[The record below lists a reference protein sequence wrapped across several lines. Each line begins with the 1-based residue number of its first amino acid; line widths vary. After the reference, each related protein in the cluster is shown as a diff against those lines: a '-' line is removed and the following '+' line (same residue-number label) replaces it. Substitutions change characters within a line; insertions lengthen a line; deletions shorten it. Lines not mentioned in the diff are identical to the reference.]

1 MPTVEESFAYCRHTA
16 RSRARNFYYSF
27 LLLPREE
34 RDAMCA
40 VYAFM
45 RNSDDI
51 TDDVAGGNPSS
62 GSPASGILAG
72 GGRPAA
78 APSSEQRAA
87 SLESWKAAFQEAL
100 EGRYGSDPILPALH
114 HTIRK
119 YGIPPNYCYQLMEGM
134 HQDLSPQRYRTFD
147 DLYRYCYQ
155 VASVVG
161 LTTIQIFGYES
172 NAAIPLA
179 EKCGIAFQ
187 LTNILRD
194 IPEDAALGRLY
205 LPEEDL
211 QRFDLRPEDLLQ
223 ARPGSGFRDFMEFE
237 WARANQ
243 YYEEA
248 APLLGMIRPA
258 CRPAL
263 WAMVAIYKGILQ
275 RIRRM
280 GYDVYGARARLT
292 AAEKTWIV
300 LRAARSR
307 WMGGALPFPA

>member
-1 MPTVEESFAYCRHTA
+1 MPTVEESFAYCRHMA

-51 TDDVAGGNPSS
+51 TDDVAGGN
-62 GSPASGILAG
+62 GIAS
-72 GGRPAA
+72 
-78 APSSEQRAA
+78 APSRDERAA
-87 SLESWKAAFQEAL
+87 MLESWQAAFQGAL
-100 EGRYGSDPILPALH
+100 AGRYGSDPILPALH

-119 YGIPPNYCYQLMEGM
+119 YQIPPDYCFELLEGVRR
-134 HQDLSPQRYRTFD
+134 DLSPPRYQTFD

-161 LTTIQIFGYES
+161 LTTIHIFGYES
-172 NAAIPLA
+172 NAALPLA

-211 QRFDLRPEDLLQ
+211 QRFDLRAEDLLQ
-223 ARPGSGFRDFMEFE
+223 ARPGPRFREFMEFQ
-237 WARANQ
+237 WGRANR

-248 APLLGMIRPA
+248 APLLGMVRPA

-280 GYDVYGARARLT
+280 GYDVYAARARLT
-292 AAEKTWIV
+292 VAEKTWIV

>member
-1 MPTVEESFAYCRHTA
+1 MPTVEESFAYCRATA

-27 LLLPREE
+27 LLLPKEE

-45 RNSDDI
+45 RRSDDI
-51 TDDVAGGNPSS
+51 TDDITVGNGSGKADDSS
-62 GSPASGILAG
+62 DRTA
-72 GGRPAA
+72 R
-78 APSSEQRAA
+78 
-87 SLESWKAAFQEAL
+87 LEAWKTALKEAL
-100 EGRYGSDPILPALH
+100 EGRYGDDRILPAFH
-114 HTIRK
+114 HTVRK
-119 YGIPPNYCYQLMEGM
+119 YGIPEEYCFELIDGVG
-134 HQDLSPQRYRTFD
+134 QDLSPQRYRTFD
-147 DLYRYCYQ
+147 ELYAYCYK

-161 LTTIQIFGYES
+161 LTTIRIFGYETE
-172 NAAIPLA
+172 AALPLA

-194 IPEDAALGRLY
+194 IPEDADLGRLY

-211 QRFDLRPEDLLQ
+211 ERFGMKPEDLLHAQ
-223 ARPGSGFRDFMEFE
+223 PGSQFREFMEFE
-237 WARANQ
+237 WARANR

-275 RIRRM
+275 RIQRM
-280 GYDVYGARARLT
+280 GYDVFAARPRLT

>member
-1 MPTVEESFAYCRHTA
+1 MPTVEESFAYCRATA

-51 TDDVAGGNPSS
+51 ADDFSGGNAQRNGSGREITSS
-62 GSPASGILAG
+62 D
-72 GGRPAA
+72 
-78 APSSEQRAA
+78 RAA
-87 SLESWKAAFQEAL
+87 KLESWKAAFQSAL
-100 EGRYGSDPILPALH
+100 GGHYGNDRILPAFH
-114 HTIRK
+114 HTVRK
-119 YGIPPNYCYQLMEGM
+119 YRIPPEYCFELIEGVG
-134 HQDLSPQRYRTFD
+134 HDLSPRRYQTFD
-147 DLYRYCYQ
+147 ELYRYCYQ

-161 LTTIQIFGYES
+161 LTTIHIFGYES
-172 NAAIPLA
+172 EAALPLA

-194 IPEDAALGRLY
+194 IPEDADLGRLY

-211 QRFDLRPEDLLQ
+211 ARFDLKPEDLLR
-223 ARPGSGFRDFMEFE
+223 ARPGSRFREFMEFE
-237 WARANQ
+237 CARANS

-248 APLLGMIRPA
+248 APLLGMVRPA

-263 WAMVAIYKGILQ
+263 WAMVAIYKGILH
-275 RIRRM
+275 RIQRM
-280 GYDVYGARARLT
+280 GYDVFAARPRLT

>member
-1 MPTVEESFAYCRHTA
+1 MPTVEESYAYCRATT

-34 RDAMCA
+34 RNAMA
-40 VYAFM
+40 AIYAFM
-45 RNSDDI
+45 RHSDDI
-51 TDDVAGGNPSS
+51 TDEIPAGNGIAAQPSS
-62 GSPASGILAG
+62 G
-72 GGRPAA
+72 
-78 APSSEQRAA
+78 QRAA
-87 SLESWKAAFQEAL
+87 MLEGWSAALREAL
-100 EGRYGSDPILPALH
+100 DGRYGDDPILPAFH
-114 HTIRK
+114 DTIRK
-119 YGIPPNYCYQLMEGM
+119 YQVPPEYCFELIEGVGR
-134 HQDLSPQRYRTFD
+134 DLSPGRYRTFD
-147 DLYRYCYQ
+147 ELYRYCYQ

-161 LTTIQIFGYES
+161 LTTIHIFGYES
-172 NAAIPLA
+172 SAALALA

-194 IPEDAALGRLY
+194 IPEDAAAGRVY

-211 QRFDLRPEDLLQ
+211 QRFDLRAEDLLQ
-223 ARPGSGFRDFMEFE
+223 GRPGARFREFMEFQ
-237 WARANQ
+237 WARANR
-243 YYEEA
+243 YYEES
-248 APLLGMIRPA
+248 APLLGMVRPA

-263 WAMVAIYKGILQ
+263 WAMVAIYKGILL

-280 GYDVYGARARLT
+280 GYDVFAARPRLT

>member
-1 MPTVEESFAYCRHTA
+1 MPTVEESFAHCRATA

-34 RDAMCA
+34 RDAMCS

-51 TDDVAGGNPSS
+51 TDEAPS
-62 GSPASGILAG
+62 GSGSAV
-72 GGRPAA
+72 AA
-78 APSSEQRAA
+78 TPEQRAVM
-87 SLESWKAAFQEAL
+87 LGDWKTAFQEAL
-100 EGRYGSDPILPALH
+100 GGRYGDNPILPALH
-114 HTIRK
+114 QTIRK
-119 YGIPPNYCYQLMEGM
+119 YGIPPEYFFEAIEGVR
-134 HQDLSPQRYRTFD
+134 QDLSPRRYRTFEE
-147 DLYRYCYQ
+147 LYRYCYQ

-161 LTTIQIFGYES
+161 LTTIHIFGYES
-172 NAAIPLA
+172 NDALPLA

-194 IPEDAALGRLY
+194 IPEDAGLGRLY

-211 QRFDLRPEDLLQ
+211 QRFGLRPEELLQ
-223 ARPGSGFRDFMEFE
+223 ARPGARFREFMEFQ
-237 WARANQ
+237 WTRANH
-243 YYEEA
+243 YYDEA
-248 APLLGMIRPA
+248 APLLGMVRPA

-263 WAMVAIYKGILQ
+263 WAMVAIYKGILH
-275 RIRRM
+275 RIRRL
-280 GYDVYGARARLT
+280 GYDVYAARPRLT

>member
-1 MPTVEESFAYCRHTA
+1 MPTVEESFAYCRSTA

-51 TDDVAGGNPSS
+51 TDDAVGGNGS
-62 GSPASGILAG
+62 GAEPSPA
-72 GGRPAA
+72 
-78 APSSEQRAA
+78 QRAA
-87 SLESWKAAFQEAL
+87 MLQSWKAAFQDAL
-100 EGRYGSDPILPALH
+100 EGRYGDDPVLPALH

-119 YGIPPNYCYQLMEGM
+119 YAIPPEYFLEAIEGVGR
-134 HQDLSPQRYRTFD
+134 DLSPQRYGTFD
-147 DLYRYCYQ
+147 ELYRYCYQ

-161 LTTIQIFGYES
+161 LTTIHIFGYES
-172 NAAIPLA
+172 DDALPLA

-194 IPEDAALGRLY
+194 IPEDAGLGRLY

-211 QRFDLRPEDLLQ
+211 CRFELRAEDLLAAQ
-223 ARPGSGFRDFMEFE
+223 PGSRFRELMEFQ
-237 WARANQ
+237 WTRANR

-248 APLLGMIRPA
+248 APLLGMVRPA

-263 WAMVAIYKGILQ
+263 WAMVAIYQGILQ

-280 GYDVYGARARLT
+280 GYDVYAARPRLT

>member
-1 MPTVEESFAYCRHTA
+1 M
-16 RSRARNFYYSF
+16 
-27 LLLPREE
+27 L
-34 RDAMCA
+34 DA
-40 VYAFM
+40 
-45 RNSDDI
+45 
-51 TDDVAGGNPSS
+51 
-62 GSPASGILAG
+62 
-72 GGRPAA
+72 
-78 APSSEQRAA
+78 
-87 SLESWKAAFQEAL
+87 WKAAFQGAL
-100 EGRYGSDPILPALH
+100 AGRYGSDPILPALH

-119 YGIPPNYCYQLMEGM
+119 YGIPPEYCFELMEGVRR
-134 HQDLSPQRYRTFD
+134 DLSPQRYRTFD
-147 DLYRYCYQ
+147 ELYRYCYQ

-161 LTTIQIFGYES
+161 LTTIRIFGYES
-172 NAAIPLA
+172 EAALPLA

-194 IPEDAALGRLY
+194 IAEDAALGRLY
-205 LPEEDL
+205 LPEDEL
-211 QRFDLRPEDLLQ
+211 RRFDLRPEDLLQ
-223 ARPGSGFRDFMEFE
+223 ARPGARFAEFMEFQ
-237 WARANQ
+237 WARANR

-248 APLLGMIRPA
+248 APLLGMVRPA

-280 GYDVYGARARLT
+280 GYDVYAARARLT

>member
-1 MPTVEESFAYCRHTA
+1 MPTVEESFAHCRAIA
-16 RSRARNFYYSF
+16 RARARNFYYSF

-45 RNSDDI
+45 RKCDDI
-51 TDDVAGGNPSS
+51 ADGDAGFDGSGLDD
-62 GSPASGILAG
+62 GSREIS
-72 GGRPAA
+72 
-78 APSSEQRAA
+78 SSERTVRLAA
-87 SLESWKAAFQEAL
+87 WKTAFEAAL
-100 EGRYGSDPILPALH
+100 EGRYGDDRILPAFH
-114 HTIRK
+114 HTVDK
-119 YGIPPNYCYQLMEGM
+119 YRIPPQYCFEMIEGVGRDLAPRRYQ
-134 HQDLSPQRYRTFD
+134 TFD
-147 DLYRYCYQ
+147 ELYRYCYQ

-161 LTTIQIFGYES
+161 LTTIHIFGYES
-172 NAAIPLA
+172 EAALPLA
-179 EKCGIAFQ
+179 EQCGIAFQ

-194 IPEDAALGRLY
+194 IPEDADLGRLY

-211 QRFDLRPEDLLQ
+211 ARFGLKPEDLLQ
-223 ARPGSGFRDFMEFE
+223 ARTGARFHEFMEFE
-237 WARANQ
+237 WARANS

-258 CRPAL
+258 CRPAF
-263 WAMVAIYKGILQ
+263 WAMVAIYKGILH

-280 GYDVYGARARLT
+280 GYDVFTARPRLT

-307 WMGGALPFPA
+307 WVGGALPFPA

>member
-1 MPTVEESFAYCRHTA
+1 MPTVEESFAYCRTTA

-45 RNSDDI
+45 RHADDIADDI
-51 TDDVAGGNPSS
+51 TGEASLRNGAGPKA
-62 GSPASGILAG
+62 ASAD
-72 GGRPAA
+72 
-78 APSSEQRAA
+78 RAA
-87 SLESWKAAFQEAL
+87 RLATWKAAFQTAL
-100 EGRYGSDPILPALH
+100 EGRYGDDRILPAFH
-114 HTIRK
+114 HTVRK
-119 YGIPPNYCYQLMEGM
+119 YSIPPEYCFELIEGVGR
-134 HQDLSPQRYRTFD
+134 DLSPRRYHTFD
-147 DLYRYCYQ
+147 ELYRYCYQ

-161 LTTIQIFGYES
+161 LTTIHIFGYES
-172 NAAIPLA
+172 EAALPLA

-194 IPEDAALGRLY
+194 IPEDADLGRLY

-211 QRFDLRPEDLLQ
+211 ARFGLKPEDLLQ
-223 ARPGSGFRDFMEFE
+223 ARPGAGFREFMEFE
-237 WARANQ
+237 WERANS

-258 CRPAL
+258 CRPAF
-263 WAMVAIYKGILQ
+263 WAMVAIYKGILH
-275 RIRRM
+275 RIQRM
-280 GYDVYGARARLT
+280 GYDVFAARPRLT

-307 WMGGALPFPA
+307 WTGGALPFPA

>member
-1 MPTVEESFAYCRHTA
+1 MPTVEESFAYCRATA

-51 TDDVAGGNPSS
+51 TDGASQRNAIPSAIS
-62 GSPASGILAG
+62 KND
-72 GGRPAA
+72 
-78 APSSEQRAA
+78 RAA
-87 SLESWKAAFQEAL
+87 MLEGWKAAFQESL
-100 EGRYGSDPILPALH
+100 DGRYGNDPILPALH
-114 HTIRK
+114 HTIRE
-119 YGIPPNYCYQLMEGM
+119 YGIPPEYFFEVMEGVRR
-134 HQDLSPQRYRTFD
+134 DLSPQRYRTFD
-147 DLYRYCYQ
+147 ELYRYCYQ

-161 LTTIQIFGYES
+161 LTTIHIFGYES
-172 NAAIPLA
+172 NAALPLA

-223 ARPGSGFRDFMEFE
+223 GRPGARFREFMEFQ
-237 WARANQ
+237 WGRANR

-248 APLLGMIRPA
+248 APLLGMVRPA

-263 WAMVAIYKGILQ
+263 WAMVAIYKGILH

-280 GYDVYGARARLT
+280 GYDVYTARPRLT

>member
-1 MPTVEESFAYCRHTA
+1 MPTVEESFAHCRATA

-51 TDDVAGGNPSS
+51 TDDVVTGN
-62 GSPASGILAG
+62 GS
-72 GGRPAA
+72 
-78 APSSEQRAA
+78 APTDTSYDRTAR
-87 SLESWKAAFQEAL
+87 LEAWKSALRDAL
-100 EGRYGSDPILPALH
+100 EGRYGDDQILPAFH
-114 HTIRK
+114 HTVRK
-119 YGIPPNYCYQLMEGM
+119 YRIPEKYCYELIEGVG
-134 HQDLSPQRYRTFD
+134 QDLSPRRYRTFEE
-147 DLYRYCYQ
+147 LYGYCYK

-161 LTTIQIFGYES
+161 LTTIHIFGYETE
-172 NAAIPLA
+172 AALPLA

-194 IPEDAALGRLY
+194 IPEDADLGRLY

-211 QRFDLRPEDLLQ
+211 ERFGMKAEDLLE
-223 ARPGSGFRDFMEFE
+223 ARPGSRFREFMEFE
-237 WARANQ
+237 WARANG

-258 CRPAL
+258 CRPAF
-263 WAMVAIYKGILQ
+263 WAMVAIYKGILH
-275 RIRRM
+275 RIQRM
-280 GYDVYGARARLT
+280 GYDVFAARPRLS

-307 WMGGALPFPA
+307 WTGGALPFPA

>member
-1 MPTVEESFAYCRHTA
+1 
-16 RSRARNFYYSF
+16 
-27 LLLPREE
+27 
-34 RDAMCA
+34 MCA

-51 TDDVAGGNPSS
+51 TDDAEC
-62 GSPASGILAG
+62 G
-72 GGRPAA
+72 GGAA
-78 APSSEQRAA
+78 APSRDQRAA
-87 SLESWKAAFQEAL
+87 MLAGWKAAFQESL

-119 YGIPPNYCYQLMEGM
+119 YSIPPEYCFEVMEGVRR
-134 HQDLSPQRYRTFD
+134 DLSPQRYRTFD
-147 DLYRYCYQ
+147 ELYRYCYQ

-161 LTTIQIFGYES
+161 LTTIHIFGYES
-172 NAAIPLA
+172 KAALPLA
-179 EKCGIAFQ
+179 EKCGVAFQ

-194 IPEDAALGRLY
+194 IPEDAAIGRVY
-205 LPEEDL
+205 LPEEEL

-223 ARPGSGFRDFMEFE
+223 ARPGSRFREFMEFQ
-237 WARANQ
+237 WARANR

-248 APLLGMIRPA
+248 APLLGMVRPA

-280 GYDVYGARARLT
+280 GYDVYAARPRLT